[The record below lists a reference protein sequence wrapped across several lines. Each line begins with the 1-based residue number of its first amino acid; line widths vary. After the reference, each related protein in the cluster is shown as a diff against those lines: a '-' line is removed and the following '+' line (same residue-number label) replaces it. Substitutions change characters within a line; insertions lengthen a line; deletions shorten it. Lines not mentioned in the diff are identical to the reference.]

1 MNPSAAFCL
10 QLRSAEGLAHGHA
23 HRVEL
28 VIARHLLDQ
37 RPAAVVVED
46 DEIADQGHE
55 LRRRADALQH
65 HLQLGHVR
73 VGQGLAA
80 DGAPGLEPLPPGG
93 ERADA
98 RLGAVGDHERLVHG
112 EQGG

>member
-1 MNPSAAFCL
+1 M
-10 QLRSAEGLAHGHA
+10 
-23 HRVEL
+23 EL

-46 DEIADQGHE
+46 DEIADQGQE
-55 LRRRADALQH
+55 PRGRADALQH

-80 DGAPGLEPLPPGG
+80 DGAPGLEPLPPRG

-98 RLGAVGDHERLVHG
+98 RLRAVGDHERLVHG